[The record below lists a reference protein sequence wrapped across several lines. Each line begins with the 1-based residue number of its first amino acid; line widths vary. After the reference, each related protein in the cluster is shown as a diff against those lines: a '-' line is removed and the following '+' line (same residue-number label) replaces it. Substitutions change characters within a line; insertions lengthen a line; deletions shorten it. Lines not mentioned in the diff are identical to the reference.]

1 MRFGDPGGD
10 DMATATVPTSAAS
23 DWLATAKTLADQFAT
38 RAAAHDADDSF
49 VAENYAAMRAAKL
62 FSAPVPADLG
72 GGGASFAEH
81 AAIIRM
87 LGRACG
93 STALAYSMH
102 SHLLQAT
109 IWRHRH
115 NATPPAEPL
124 LRRIAKEE
132 LVLVSTGGS
141 DWIDGSGTLTKGE
154 DGNYRFTARKI
165 FGSGGPAGDLLLTT
179 GIYEDPQNGP
189 TVYHFG
195 VSMKDP
201 GVKVQDNWRTLG
213 MRGTGSNDIV
223 IENVA
228 VADAGVSVR
237 RSKGVWHRFFDVIS
251 PIVWPLVLSA
261 YVGVAENAADIA
273 LGVAKKRASDTIT
286 QDTVGEMRTQLL
298 LAQDAL
304 DRMIAVGASEYE
316 PSVALSDVTYRRKT
330 VAANAALRAV
340 ELAMEAASGAGFFRA
355 TGLERSFRDIQGVRY
370 HPWQERKQYRFSGR
384 VALGLDPV

>member
-1 MRFGDPGGD
+1 LRFDDLGGIH
-10 DMATATVPTSAAS
+10 MATATAPTTATT
-23 DWLATAKTLADQFAT
+23 DWLSTTKTLADQFAT

-49 VAENYAAMRAAKL
+49 VAENYAAMRAAKI

-72 GGGASFAEH
+72 GGGATYADH
-81 AAIIRM
+81 AAIIRT

-132 LVLVSTGGS
+132 LILVSSGGS
-141 DWIDGSGTLTKGE
+141 DWLDGSGTLTKGD
-154 DGNYRFTARKI
+154 DGNYKFTARKI
-165 FGSGGPAGDLLLTT
+165 FGSGSPSGDLLLTT
-179 GIYEDPQNGP
+179 GVYEDPQNGP

-213 MRGTGSNDIV
+213 MRGTGSHDIA

-237 RSKGVWHRFFDVIS
+237 RPKGAWHRFFDVIS

-261 YVGVAENAADIA
+261 YIGVAESAADIA
-273 LGVAKKRASDTIT
+273 LSLAKKRANDTIT
-286 QDTVGEMRTQLL
+286 QDAVGEMRTQLL
-298 LAQDAL
+298 VAQETL
-304 DRMIAVGASEYE
+304 DRMIAAGANHE
-316 PSVALSDVTYRRKT
+316 PSLALSDLTYQRKT
-330 VAANAALRAV
+330 VAANAAVRAV
-340 ELAMEAASGAGFFRA
+340 ELAMEVASGAGFFRA
-355 TGLERSFRDIQGVRY
+355 AGLERCFRDIQGVRY

-384 VALGLDPV
+384 IALGLDPV

>member
-1 MRFGDPGGD
+1 MTI
-10 DMATATVPTSAAS
+10 ATAPTTSTA
-23 DWLATAKTLADQFAT
+23 DWLTTTKALADQFAT

-72 GGGASFAEH
+72 GGGATYAEH
-81 AAIIRM
+81 AAIIRTI
-87 LGRACG
+87 GRACG

-132 LVLVSTGGS
+132 LVLVSSGGS
-141 DWIDGSGTLTKGE
+141 DWLDGSGTLTKGD

-165 FGSGGPAGDLLLTT
+165 FGSGSPSGDLLLTT
-179 GIYEDPQNGP
+179 GVYDDPQNGP
-189 TVYHFG
+189 TVFHFG

-213 MRGTGSNDIV
+213 MRGTGSHDIA

-237 RSKGVWHRFFDVIS
+237 RPKGTWHRFFDVVS
-251 PIVWPLVLSA
+251 PLIWPLVLSA
-261 YVGVAENAADIA
+261 YVGVAETAADIA
-273 LGVAKKRASDTIT
+273 LGLAKKRANDTIT
-286 QDTVGEMRTQLL
+286 QDAVGEMRTQLL
-298 LAQDAL
+298 LAQETL
-304 DRMIAVGASEYE
+304 DRMTAVASSEYE

-355 TGLERSFRDIQGVRY
+355 AGLERCFRDIQGVRY

-384 VALGLDPV
+384 IALGLDPV

>member
-1 MRFGDPGGD
+1 MTI
-10 DMATATVPTSAAS
+10 ATAPTTTSTE
-23 DWLATAKTLADQFAT
+23 WLATAKTLSDQFAS
-38 RAAAHDADDSF
+38 RAAQHDAEDSF

-62 FSAPVPADLG
+62 FSAPIPADLG
-72 GGGASFAEH
+72 GGGATYAEH
-81 AAIIRM
+81 AAIIRT

-141 DWIDGSGTLTKGE
+141 DWLDGSGTLTKGD
-154 DGNYRFTARKI
+154 DGNYKLTARKI
-165 FGSGGPAGDLLLTT
+165 FGSGSPSGDLLLTT
-179 GIYEDPQNGP
+179 GVYEDPQNGP

-213 MRGTGSNDIV
+213 MRGTGSHDIA

-237 RSKGVWHRFFDVIS
+237 RPKGAWHRFFDVIT

-273 LGVAKKRASDTIT
+273 LGLAKKRANDTIT
-286 QDTVGEMRTQLL
+286 QDAVGEMRTQLL
-298 LAQDAL
+298 LAQDTL
-304 DRMIAVGASEYE
+304 DRMIAVGSSEYE
-316 PSVALSDVTYRRKT
+316 PSAALSDLTYRRKT
-330 VAANAALRAV
+330 VAAKAALRAV
-340 ELAMEAASGAGFFRA
+340 ELAMDAASGAGFFRA
-355 TGLERSFRDIQGVRY
+355 AGLERCFRDIQGVRY

-384 VALGLDPV
+384 IALGLDPV